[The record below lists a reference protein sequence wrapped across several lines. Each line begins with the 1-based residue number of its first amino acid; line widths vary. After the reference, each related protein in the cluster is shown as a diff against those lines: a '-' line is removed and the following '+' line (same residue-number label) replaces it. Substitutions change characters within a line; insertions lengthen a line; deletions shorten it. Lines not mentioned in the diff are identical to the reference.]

1 MPKVSIIIPA
11 YNEAS
16 FIGELLQSIH
26 VVDLS
31 SIGFEKE
38 VIVVDNGSV
47 DDTSE
52 IVSHFNEV
60 RLVRIDINQGKGA
73 GVARGI
79 QEAKGDLVLIQDA
92 DLEYD
97 PRDYGALLKPYIGS
111 IGGELQIVYGSRI
124 LGERERSKKMFF
136 RGKHTDKSLA
146 TYVASFLLTLV
157 AGLLYGEWITDTLTG
172 YKVYPRE
179 ALQKLHIQTTGFET
193 DHELTSKFLRMG
205 AKLIEVPISYYPRGV
220 KEGKKIRAR
229 DFFIALKTFW
239 RFRFS
244 SKTTF

>member
-16 FIGELLQSIH
+16 FIGELLQSIRA
-26 VVDLS
+26 VDLS

-38 VIVVDNGSV
+38 IIVVDNGSV
-47 DDTSE
+47 DNTSE
-52 IVSHFNEV
+52 IVSRFNEV
-60 RLVRIDINQGKGA
+60 HLVRIDINQGKGA

-79 QEAKGDLVLIQDA
+79 QEATGDLVLIQDA

-97 PRDYGALLKPYIGS
+97 PKDYAVLLKPYMGS
-111 IGGELQIVYGSRI
+111 KRGGLRMVYGSRI
-124 LGERERSKKMFF
+124 LGEREDSKKLFF

-146 TYVASFLLTLV
+146 TYVANFLLTLA
-157 AGLLYGEWITDTLTG
+157 AGILYGKWITDTLTG

-179 ALQKLHIQTTGFET
+179 ALQKIRIQTTGFET

-205 AKLIEVPISYYPRGV
+205 AELIEVPIRYYPRGV
-220 KEGKKIRAR
+220 EEGKKIRAR
-229 DFFIALKTFW
+229 DFFIALWIFFK
-239 RFRFS
+239 FRFVA
-244 SKTTF
+244 KKDF

>member
-16 FIGELLQSIH
+16 FIGELLQSIRA
-26 VVDLS
+26 VDLS

-38 VIVVDNGSV
+38 IIVVDNGSV
-47 DDTSE
+47 DNTSE
-52 IVSHFNEV
+52 IVSHFDEV
-60 RLVRIDINQGKGA
+60 RLVRIDINQGKGT

-79 QEAKGDLVLIQDA
+79 QEATGDLVLIQDA

-97 PRDYGALLKPYIGS
+97 PRDYAVLLKAYTDLDK
-111 IGGELQIVYGSRI
+111 GELRIVYGSRI
-124 LGERERSKKMFF
+124 LGERENSQKLFF
-136 RGKHTDKSLA
+136 RGKHTEKSLA
-146 TYVASFLLTLV
+146 TYGANFLLTLV
-157 AGLLYGEWITDTLTG
+157 AYILYGKWITDTLTG
-172 YKVYPRE
+172 YKVYPRI

-205 AKLIEVPISYYPRGV
+205 AELIEIPIRYYPRGV
-220 KEGKKIRAR
+220 EEGKKIRAR

-239 RFRFS
+239 RFYFS
-244 SKTTF
+244 SKETF